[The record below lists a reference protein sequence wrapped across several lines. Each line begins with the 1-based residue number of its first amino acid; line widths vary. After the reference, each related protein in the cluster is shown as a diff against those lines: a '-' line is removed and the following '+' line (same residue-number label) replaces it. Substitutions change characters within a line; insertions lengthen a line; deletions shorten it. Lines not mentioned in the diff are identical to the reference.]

1 MDARFVNPARGGA
14 LTRRAFAGAVA
25 VGLASCAR
33 SGRASAGDPVRIGF
47 QRSGVLLL
55 AKARGGLD
63 AALKG
68 LASGVRWIEFPSGPP
83 VMEALSAGA
92 IDFGSVGETPP
103 IFAQAAASPI
113 VYVAAQPIS
122 GAGAALL
129 VPAASPARTVADLKG
144 RKIAF
149 TRGTS
154 AHLFIIE
161 ALRQAGM
168 DVHDIQPI
176 YLAPSDASGAFASG
190 AIDAWSAWDPYYAL
204 AQRNLKA
211 RAIVT
216 GESLPR
222 TNAFFVAARAFA
234 EERPKAL
241 SAILDGL
248 KVEAAWAE
256 AHRDA
261 VASVIATSSGLPPD
275 VAVAM
280 LRRGP
285 FAVRPIDDAIVA
297 QQQAC
302 ADVFRDIGAIPRA
315 IDVGKDAWRGWAG

>member
-1 MDARFVNPARGGA
+1 MDARPVNTPRGGD
-14 LTRRAFAGAVA
+14 LTRRAFTGAVA
-25 VGLASCAR
+25 GGLASCAR
-33 SGRASAGDPVRIGF
+33 PGRASARDPVRIGF

-55 AKARGGLD
+55 ARARAGLD

-68 LASGVRWIEFPSGPP
+68 LASGVRWVEFPSGPP
-83 VMEALSAGA
+83 LMEALGAGA

-103 IFAQAAASPI
+103 IFAQAAGLPI
-113 VYVAAQPIS
+113 VYAAAQPIS

-129 VPAASPARTVADLKG
+129 VPASSPARTVADLKG

-154 AHLFIIE
+154 AHLFIIQ
-161 ALRQAGM
+161 ALRQARM
-168 DVHDIQPI
+168 DLHDIQPI
-176 YLAPSDASGAFASG
+176 YLAPSDAAGAFASG

-211 RAIVT
+211 RAIIT

-222 TNAFFVAARAFA
+222 TNAFFVAARAFT
-234 EERPKAL
+234 EQRPKAL
-241 SAILDGL
+241 SAVLDGL
-248 KVEAAWAE
+248 KVQADWAE

-261 VASVIATSSGLPPD
+261 VAGVIAKASGLPPD
-275 VAVAM
+275 VTVAM

-285 FAVRPIDDAIVA
+285 FAVRPVDEAIVA

-302 ADVFRDIGAIPRA
+302 ADIFRDIGAIPRA